1 MESERKN
8 VEGERYLCKNEGKEK
23 EKRGS
28 CKWMRKGWGNSWKG
42 RRKGRERKLEA
53 DEKEKGRKLE
63 RKGRGK
69 LGKGGGIMRLFLRLN
84 QEICNH
90 QSLIK
95 SSLHPIKIYLYIY
108 EEGGGEMGWSS
119 GRGDL
124 DLTDV
129 IPMKRDFFAA
139 LYQHKNYPN
148 YLCQSWYNAA
158 KFTHTNNR

>member
-1 MESERKN
+1 MESEGKN

-23 EKRGS
+23 KKRGS
-28 CKWMRKGWGNSWKG
+28 CKWMREGWGNSWKG
-42 RRKGRERKLEA
+42 RRMGRERKLEA

-69 LGKGGGIMRLFLRLN
+69 LGGRRKGRGKLGKGRGIMRLFLRLN

-119 GRGDL
+119 GRGGG
-124 DLTDV
+124 
-129 IPMKRDFFAA
+129 
-139 LYQHKNYPN
+139 
-148 YLCQSWYNAA
+148 
-158 KFTHTNNR
+158 